1 MKIRIYGFKYFYL
14 PESQLC
20 WYREFVGKGLIPAGS
35 VIKSQYGWQ
44 DGCRSYLARL
54 TSPARVVGFIA
65 GDAYSLSKIT
75 LEVSQLPEGNPR
87 AYQVIEE

>member
-1 MKIRIYGFKYFYL
+1 MKIKVFGFKYFYL

-20 WYREFVGKGLIPAGS
+20 WYREFVGKTIPAGS
-35 VIKSQYGWQ
+35 VIKSQYGWR
-44 DGCRSYLARL
+44 DGCREYRAVL
-54 TSPARVVGFIA
+54 TSPAKIVTIKP

-75 LEVSQLPEGNPR
+75 LEVETLPEGNPR

>member
-14 PESQLC
+14 ESQLC

-54 TSPARVVGFIA
+54 TSPAKVVGFIA

>member
-1 MKIRIYGFKYFYL
+1 MKVRVYGFKYFYL

-35 VIKSQYGWQ
+35 TVKSQYGWR
-44 DGCRSYLARL
+44 DGCREYRAVL
-54 TSPARVVGFIA
+54 TSPAKVVGFIA
-65 GDAYSLSKIT
+65 GNEYLLSKVT
-75 LEVSQLPEGNPR
+75 LEVETLPEGNPR